1 MKGHLYI
8 ISDFPDDYTHTLH
21 KDSLAVLHLQDITL
35 WQLFPFLPLLPLFVT
50 TTTTKCTQQPS
61 VSPPA
66 PRCFPAV
73 SSSPVT
79 QQFLCKCYTSHGRG
93 GLS

>member
-8 ISDFPDDYTHTLH
+8 ISDFPDDYTHTPQGQLGSTASTGH
-21 KDSLAVLHLQDITL
+21 NPLAA
-35 WQLFPFLPLLPLFVT
+35 LPISPSPT
-50 TTTTKCTQQPS
+50 IICNNNKKKKCTQQPS

-66 PRCFPAV
+66 PRCFLAV
-73 SSSPVT
+73 SSSLVT